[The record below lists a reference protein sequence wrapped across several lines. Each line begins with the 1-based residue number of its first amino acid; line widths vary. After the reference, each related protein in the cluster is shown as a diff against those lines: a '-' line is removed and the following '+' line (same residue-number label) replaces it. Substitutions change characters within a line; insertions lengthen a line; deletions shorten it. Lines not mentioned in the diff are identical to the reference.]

1 MPRNLSKEKVVKSEN
16 CENKTQC
23 DFCNYQTSY
32 PFAMKKHEILKH
44 FVCLICRKASESIK
58 ELKKHQEN
66 GSCGT
71 SSHNSYKL
79 QKCEN
84 CDHITVGAFINTHYK
99 FCSLRN
105 QIQNQSDVTYGCDKC
120 DQKFKLFAS
129 LKAHKSKSHKVPEL
143 TDQEKESNKPKIYH
157 VLPRPKPGQWIVRL
171 RKL

>member
-66 GSCGT
+66 E
-71 SSHNSYKL
+71 KL
-79 QKCEN
+79 VN
-84 CDHITVGAFINTHYK
+84 DW
-99 FCSLRN
+99 SRN
-105 QIQNQSDVTYGCDKC
+105 K
-120 DQKFKLFAS
+120 
-129 LKAHKSKSHKVPEL
+129 
-143 TDQEKESNKPKIYH
+143 KISPC
-157 VLPRPKPGQWIVRL
+157 LIERETE
-171 RKL
+171 